1 MEMENSKMKKDESSA
16 KEDKEKLKA
25 LREERKTLLD
35 RNKERLK
42 KQNQEVNLVKK
53 GLKDRPLT
61 VPELAAAT
69 GLASDKALWYV
80 SALKKYGEIAEGEL
94 TGAYFK
100 YILVSKTTT
109 KDEPE
114 E

>member
-1 MEMENSKMKKDESSA
+1 MKKDEPSA

-25 LREERKTLLD
+25 LREERKDLLD

-42 KQNQEVNLVKK
+42 KQNQDVNLIKQA
-53 GLKDRPLT
+53 LKDGPLT
-61 VPELAAAT
+61 VPEIAGAT
-69 GLASDKALWYV
+69 KLASDRVLWYV

-100 YILVSKTTT
+100 YILVPKSGAK
-109 KDEPE
+109 E
-114 E
+114 EQEE

>member
-1 MEMENSKMKKDESSA
+1 MKQLESSA
-16 KEDKEKLKA
+16 KDDKEKLKA
-25 LREERKTLLD
+25 LREERKALLD
-35 RNKERLK
+35 RNKEILK
-42 KQNQEVNLVKK
+42 KQNQDVKLVKQA
-53 GLKDRPLT
+53 LKDGPLT
-61 VPELAAAT
+61 VPEIAAAAKLAA
-69 GLASDKALWYV
+69 DRVLWYV

-100 YILVSKTTT
+100 YSLVSKTTD

>member
-1 MEMENSKMKKDESSA
+1 MEKFKMKQPESSA

-42 KQNQEVNLVKK
+42 KQNQEVNLIKK
-53 GLKDRPLT
+53 GLKDGPLT

-69 GLASDKALWYV
+69 GLASDKVLWYV

-94 TGAYFK
+94 TANYFK
-100 YILVSKTTT
+100 YVLLSKSTA
-109 KDEPE
+109 KDETE

>member
-1 MEMENSKMKKDESSA
+1 MEKLKMKQPELSA
-16 KEDKEKLKA
+16 KDDKEKLKA
-25 LREERKTLLD
+25 LREERKALLD
-35 RNKERLK
+35 RNKEQLK
-42 KQNQEVNLVKK
+42 KQNQEVNLVKQA
-53 GLKDRPLT
+53 LKDGPLT

-69 GLASDKALWYV
+69 GLASEKVLWYV

-100 YILVSKTTT
+100 YILLSKSTA
-109 KDEPE
+109 KDETE